1 MATFGHAAAKI
12 SGIRMNGYA
21 LWSILLLIFGLATLV
36 AEIFI
41 PSGGV
46 LAVITVTA
54 IVSSLVLSAIAWLW
68 VAPIWF
74 AAHFAMVLLLVPLC
88 LLGALEILPRTRAGK
103 RMILQ
108 PPDGENLRGPQT
120 STDHDLRQLIGKQGV
135 VRTTLA
141 PGGYVSIGD
150 ARYSAVSEDSLLDFG
165 TRIVVAGLR
174 GSTLVVRLPEAGEL
188 STAAEVPMS
197 PAATSRSES
206 ADPAM
211 NHGSADTAVMSSS
224 TTSAALPSA
233 GNPHGGNPPAPA
245 VELDPF
251 SEFAAEDSTADSA
264 KRIS

>member
-1 MATFGHAAAKI
+1 
-12 SGIRMNGYA
+12 MNGYA

-108 PPDGENLRGPQT
+108 PPDGDNLRGPQT
-120 STDHDLRQLIGKQGV
+120 STDHDLRQLIGKLGV

-150 ARYSAVSEDSLLDFG
+150 ARYSAVSEDSLLEFG

-174 GSTLVVRLPEAGEL
+174 GSTLVVRVPQAGEL
-188 STAAEVPMS
+188 SAAEVPVS
-197 PAATSRSES
+197 PATTSRSES
-206 ADPAM
+206 AELAM
-211 NHGSADTAVMSSS
+211 NHGSADTTATPSS
-224 TTSAALPSA
+224 TIAAALPSA
-233 GNPHGGNPPAPA
+233 GNSHGGNPPAPA

-251 SEFAAEDSTADSA
+251 SEFAAEDSAADSA